1 MGSYQE
7 TSSHATCQSGNTR
20 PQSSQLAEPLWTD
33 PGVKSGNHK
42 RNTTTTG
49 KVFVKT
55 EIDEKCYCLF
65 DSFQSFRASC
75 FPFTDANLTVI
86 KVRLR
91 CMVLVTILSKG
102 ARDRGIAESGK
113 LFERLKKL
121 DN

>member
-1 MGSYQE
+1 MAASWRQKDIS
-7 TSSHATCQSGNTR
+7 T
-20 PQSSQLAEPLWTD
+20 
-33 PGVKSGNHK
+33 
-42 RNTTTTG
+42 
-49 KVFVKT
+49 
-55 EIDEKCYCLF
+55 
-65 DSFQSFRASC
+65 RASC

-102 ARDRGIAESGK
+102 ARDRGIAETGK